1 MKRKNNSF
9 KRKRNIDISREK
21 NQTPILQLNCKMCI
35 ITFSGLL
42 IRNKLNKGRRPVIS
56 IVSSYRALNKWRLL
70 KSF

>member
-21 NQTPILQLNCKMCI
+21 NQTLILQLNCKMRI

-42 IRNKLNKGRRPVIS
+42 IRNKLKDVGQLFP
-56 IVSSYRALNKWRLL
+56 
-70 KSF
+70 